1 MWVESMRS
9 GGVVRQ
15 GKGERGED
23 GVLKME
29 FTVMIRRAGEG
40 GLWAE
45 VSALPGCYSQG
56 ETIEET
62 LENIREA
69 IEGHMEAL
77 QQEGQGVPPEE
88 DLIIGKVRVSENLA

>member
-1 MWVESMRS
+1 
-9 GGVVRQ
+9 
-15 GKGERGED
+15 
-23 GVLKME
+23 ME

-40 GLWAE
+40 GFWAE
-45 VSALPGCYSQG
+45 VPALPGCYSQG
-56 ETIEET
+56 ETFEET

-88 DLIIGKVRVSENLA
+88 DLIIGKVRVSESFA